1 MDTSQLFNPHLEG
14 GPFFWEAGPVGVFLS
29 HGFTATCAEARP
41 LAKRLHA
48 DGFSVAGPLLPG
60 HGSVPQDLNRVCW
73 QDWARAGEETYQ
85 QLKMRCE
92 RVFVGGESMGAVL
105 ALYLASQHPEAAGVL
120 AFAPALKLN
129 LRTIDLLKLRLLA
142 PFVRWVPKQSLD
154 GSTNWQGY
162 PVNPLKG
169 SAAIGQIPGCGT
181 RTPAADPSARN
192 GDARAAGYHG
202 TPRSRQDH
210 PGRRQLYS
218 EGALLDGEIQPRADH
233 RPGTGRSHTYDTG
246 ISKTKLSL
254 SA

>member
-14 GPFFWEAGPVGVFLS
+14 GPFFWGAGPVGVFLS

-41 LAKRLHA
+41 LAQRLHA
-48 DGFSVAGPLLPG
+48 AGFSVAGPLLPG

-85 QLKMRCE
+85 QLKACCE

-129 LRTIDLLKLRLLA
+129 LRPIDLLKLRLLA

-169 SAAIGQIPGCGT
+169 VLQLVEFQGVVRERLPLIHQPVMVMQGRLDT
-181 RTPAADPSARN
+181 TV
-192 GDARAAGYHG
+192 
-202 TPRSRQDH
+202 H
-210 PGRRQLYS
+210 P
-218 EGALLDGEIQPRADH
+218 EVGEIILA
-233 RPGTGRSHTYDTG
+233 GVSSTVKELYWMEKSSHVVIIDQELDEVTQQTLEFL
-246 ISKTKLSL
+246 KRN
-254 SA
+254 